1 MTKKKISKF
10 NSLHNGQ
17 VLAASVTST
26 SADHYAWV
34 GVYPLD
40 TSRDTTRKLLENHG
54 QALPVEGIQIYR
66 IRLFKVKRDL
76 VERDASIAEPE
87 LEDKADYFAFGDE
100 SLEEKLQ
107 HIGILIEQLELPYKL
122 NYPI

>member
-1 MTKKKISKF
+1 MTKKKISNF
-10 NSLHNGQ
+10 NSIHNGQ

-54 QALPVEGIQIYR
+54 QVLPLEGVQVYR

-87 LEDKADYFAFGDE
+87 LEDKVDYFAYGDE
-100 SLEEKLQ
+100 SLEKKLEQ
-107 HIGILIEQLELPYKL
+107 IGIQIEQLELPYKL